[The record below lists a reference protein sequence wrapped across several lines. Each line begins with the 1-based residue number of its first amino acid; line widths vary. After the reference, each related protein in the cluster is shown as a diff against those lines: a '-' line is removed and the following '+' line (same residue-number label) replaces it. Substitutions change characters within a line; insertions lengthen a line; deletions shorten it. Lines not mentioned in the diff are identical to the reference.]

1 MEDLTLRLSRAEFFN
16 KLPEA
21 ECAELPKLAKR
32 RWLQN
37 GEFLCH
43 QGDIWPN
50 VIFLA
55 LGQLRWILLS
65 AGGREYVLS
74 TVESGDVLW
83 GHSIF
88 DDQPMPACI
97 MAAKTSSVCQWP
109 REVILPILYR
119 NPSAMWELTRLQVR
133 AMRRAREII
142 YGLAFQPV
150 ASRLAKL
157 LLDRFARQENA
168 PVERDLTLSEIAAM
182 IASSPEVVC
191 RLLHQ
196 FQTDGVLE
204 ITRANITLHDREA
217 LERLV
222 HMA

>member
-1 MEDLTLRLSRAEFFN
+1 MGDLAVRLSRAEVFN

-21 ECAELPKLAKR
+21 EWAELSKLVKR
-32 RWLQN
+32 RRLQS

-65 AGGREYVLS
+65 AGGQECILS
-74 TVESGDVLW
+74 TIEPGAVLW

-88 DDQPMPACI
+88 DDQPMPACV
-97 MAAKTSSVCQWP
+97 MAAKASDVCQWS

-119 NPSAMWELTRLQVR
+119 NPSAIWEITRIQVR

-150 ASRLAKL
+150 AGRLARL
-157 LLDRFARQENA
+157 LLQRFAGQKDI

-196 FQTDGVLE
+196 FQEDGLLE
-204 ITRANITLHDREA
+204 ITRAHITLHDREA
-217 LERLV
+217 LEKLV
-222 HMA
+222 RMA

>member
-1 MEDLTLRLSRAEFFN
+1 MEDLGRRLSQAAVFN

-21 ECAELPKLAKR
+21 EWAELAR
-32 RWLQN
+32 RARRRCLRT
-37 GEFLCH
+37 GEFVCH

-55 LGQLRWILLS
+55 SGRLRWTILS
-65 AGGREYVLS
+65 AGGQEYVPF
-74 TVESGDVLW
+74 TIEPGAGVW

-88 DDQPMPACI
+88 DDQPMPAGI
-97 MAAKTSSVCQWP
+97 VATNVSKVYQWP
-109 REVILPILYR
+109 REEILPILYR
-119 NPSAMWELTRLQVR
+119 NPSAMWEITRVQVR
-133 AMRRAREII
+133 AMRRAGEII

-150 ASRLAKL
+150 AGRLAKL
-157 LLDRFARQENA
+157 LLQRFAGEENI

-196 FQTDGVLE
+196 FQADGVLE
-204 ITRANITLHDREA
+204 INRAHITLHDREA
-217 LERLV
+217 LEKLV
-222 HMA
+222 RMA

>member
-1 MEDLTLRLSRAEFFN
+1 VHFHHQWIVHSNFCGIALF
-16 KLPEA
+16 
-21 ECAELPKLAKR
+21 
-32 RWLQN
+32 
-37 GEFLCH
+37 H
-43 QGDIWPN
+43 QGDIWLN
-50 VIFLA
+50 VVFLA
-55 LGQLRWILLS
+55 SGQLRWILLS
-65 AGGREYVLS
+65 AGGRECVLS
-74 TVESGDVLW
+74 TIESGGVLW

-88 DDQPMPACI
+88 DDQPMPACV
-97 MAAKTSSVCQWP
+97 MAAQASDVYQWS
-109 REVILPILYR
+109 REVILPVLYR
-119 NPSAMWELTRLQVR
+119 NPSAMWEITKVQVR

-157 LLDRFARQENA
+157 LLQRFAVRENI

-196 FQTDGVLE
+196 FQMDGVLE
-204 ITRANITLHDREA
+204 ITRAHITLHDREA

-222 HMA
+222 Q

>member
-1 MEDLTLRLSRAEFFN
+1 MGDLAFRLSRAEVFN

-21 ECAELPKLAKR
+21 EWAELAR
-32 RWLQN
+32 RARRRYLQT
-37 GEFLCH
+37 GEFVCH

-55 LGQLRWILLS
+55 SGRLWWTILS
-65 AGGREYVLS
+65 AGGQEYVPFAIEPGA
-74 TVESGDVLW
+74 VVW
-83 GHSIF
+83 GHSVF
-88 DDQPMPACI
+88 DDQPMPACV
-97 MAAKTSSVCQWP
+97 MAAKASDVCQWS

-119 NPSAMWELTRLQVR
+119 NPSAIWEITRIQVR

-150 ASRLAKL
+150 AGRLAKL
-157 LLDRFARQENA
+157 LLQRFAGQEDI

-196 FQTDGVLE
+196 FQEDGLLE
-204 ITRANITLHDREA
+204 ITRAHITLHDREA
-217 LERLV
+217 LEKLV
-222 HMA
+222 RMA